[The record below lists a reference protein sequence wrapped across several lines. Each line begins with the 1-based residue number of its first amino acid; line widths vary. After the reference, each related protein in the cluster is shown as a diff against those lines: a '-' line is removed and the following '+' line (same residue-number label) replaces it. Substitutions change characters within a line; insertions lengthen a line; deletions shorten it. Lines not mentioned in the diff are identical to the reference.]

1 MFSENYSVCLNDD
14 GSPREVARSGPV
26 VTYKAIGYDS
36 GRVVAMQ
43 LIPLASIDE
52 AARVRFEENARTGQK
67 LDNADLPRVFDVGV
81 EHDHFAFVSE
91 YLEGET
97 ADAWV
102 RAHGP
107 MPADAVL
114 RIGLQVMNVIA
125 KAATHSLT
133 HRSIQPANLMIL
145 PGAAFDGGWPRV
157 KLLNFGLG
165 GLKVQSDDREMYEL
179 APSLPPEFSSP
190 EQLENTPVDFRSDI
204 FSLGAAMW
212 FLLTGSAPSALPT
225 TESGPR
231 LSAPTGAVPRFVRN
245 LVSQMVRTNPGE
257 RPQNPAALA
266 EKIHACLQ
274 KAERQTAFTRSFA
287 PAAIPTISTPEKKRI
302 APALALAAAI
312 AVLASLGAFYFV
324 RSQRESKPLGVII
337 GVPETTEAS
346 SLPVT
351 APSSPSTAV
360 KQGAE
365 QPDLVAQQSPTQAAS
380 ASTARVINHA
390 TELPGLIAQQSPP
403 EAAPPAPTMDISSPP
418 QVAAKDRMAE
428 PPAPAEGPSETSRAP
443 VSSESPAAEKNES
456 APPDL
461 PNRTGLAVKDSSATT
476 TSGEEPQNSSGP
488 VATARKRNDSNASK
502 TKARRQRLAKYS
514 AQGSLPPLRVG
525 SEYARFVGTTSNGNW
540 LLRLPSGETIVTP
553 PLPNFD
559 DAPVIS
565 HRRVRR
571 VARPIPLED
580 EPPVVV
586 LPPNF

>member
-14 GSPREVARSGPV
+14 GSPREIARSGPV
-26 VTYKAIGYDS
+26 VTYKAIGSDS

-52 AARVRFEENARTGQK
+52 AERVRFEENARTAQK
-67 LDNADLPRVFDVGV
+67 LDNTNLAKVFDVGV
-81 EHDHFAFVSE
+81 EHDHFVFVSE

-114 RIGLQVMNVIA
+114 RIGLQVMNVLA
-125 KAATHSLT
+125 KAATQSLA

-145 PGAAFDGGWPRV
+145 PGAAFDGGWPGV

-165 GLKVQSDDREMYEL
+165 GLKVHSDESDTHEIT
-179 APSLPPEFSSP
+179 PPMQREFSSP
-190 EQLENTPVDFRSDI
+190 EQRENRPVDFRSDI

-212 FLLTGSAPSALPT
+212 FLLTGSAPSPLPT

-245 LVSQMVRTNPGE
+245 IVSRMVRTNPEE
-257 RPQNPAALA
+257 RPQDPAAFA

-287 PAAIPTISTPEKKRI
+287 PAAIPTTIPIREKKRI

-312 AVLASLGAFYFV
+312 VALASFGAFYLV

-337 GVPETTEAS
+337 GVPETAEGS

-351 APSSPSTAV
+351 ASPSASPV
-360 KQGAE
+360 INQVAE
-365 QPDLVAQQSPTQAAS
+365 QPGLVTQQSPKQPAS
-380 ASTARVINHA
+380 
-390 TELPGLIAQQSPP
+390 
-403 EAAPPAPTMDISSPP
+403 PAPTTDNVSSSP
-418 QVAAKDRMAE
+418 QLAANNRMAE
-428 PPAPAEGPSETSRAP
+428 PPVPAEGPSETKQASEIKQAP
-443 VSSESPAAEKNES
+443 VSSESPSAEKNQS

-461 PNRTGLAVKDSSATT
+461 PNRTELAAKDSSATT
-476 TSGEEPQNSSGP
+476 ASGEEPSSSP
-488 VATARKRNDSNASK
+488 THAAAASKRSESNASK
-502 TKARRQRLAKYS
+502 TKVRRQRVAKSS
-514 AQGSLPPLRVG
+514 ARRPLPPLRVG
-525 SEYARFVGTTSNGNW
+525 SASARFVGITPSGNW
-540 LLRLPSGETIVTP
+540 VLRLPSGETIITP
-553 PLPNFD
+553 PLPNVD

-565 HRRVRR
+565 NRRVRR

-586 LPPNF
+586 LPPDF

>member
-14 GSPREVARSGPV
+14 GSPREIEHIGPV

-36 GRVVAMQ
+36 GRAVAMQ

-52 AARVRFEENARTGQK
+52 VDQVRFEESARTVQK
-67 LDNADLPRVFDVGV
+67 LDNNNLARVFDVGT
-81 EHDHFAFVSE
+81 EHDHLVFVSE

-97 ADAWV
+97 AESWI

-114 RIGLQVMNVIA
+114 RIGLQVMHVLA
-125 KAATHSLT
+125 EAATQSLT
-133 HRSIQPANLMIL
+133 HRSIQPVNLMIL
-145 PGAAFDGGWPRV
+145 PGAAFDGGWPGV

-165 GLKVQSDDREMYEL
+165 GLKVQSDDNETHEL

-190 EQLENTPVDFRSDI
+190 EQLENKPVDFRSDT

-245 LVSQMVRTNPGE
+245 LVSQMVRTNPNE
-257 RPQNPAALA
+257 RPQNAAAFA

-287 PAAIPTISTPEKKRI
+287 PAAIPAIPTREKKRI
-302 APALALAAAI
+302 APALALAAAL

-346 SLPVT
+346 ALPVT
-351 APSSPSTAV
+351 ASASPLPVVNQIAEPS
-360 KQGAE
+360 G
-365 QPDLVAQQSPTQAAS
+365 LVAQQSPTQAAS
-380 ASTARVINHA
+380 
-390 TELPGLIAQQSPP
+390 
-403 EAAPPAPTMDISSPP
+403 PAPTPTANNVSSPP
-418 QVAAKDRMAE
+418 QLAANNRMAE
-428 PPAPAEGPSETSRAP
+428 PPIPAEGPSATSQAP
-443 VSSESPAAEKNES
+443 VSSESPPAEKNES
-456 APPDL
+456 APTDL
-461 PNRTGLAVKDSSATT
+461 PNRTELAVKDSVATT
-476 TSGEEPQNSSGP
+476 ASGDKPSSSP
-488 VATARKRNDSNASK
+488 AHAAAASKPSDSNAST
-502 TKARRQRLAKYS
+502 TKSRRQRVAKFS
-514 AQGSLPPLRVG
+514 ARRPLPPLHVG
-525 SEYARFVGTTSNGNW
+525 SASARVVGVTPSGNW
-540 LLRLPSGETIVTP
+540 ILRLPSGETIVTP
-553 PLPNFD
+553 PVPDID

-571 VARPIPLED
+571 VPRPIPLED
-580 EPPVVV
+580 EAPVIV

>member
-1 MFSENYSVCLNDD
+1 
-14 GSPREVARSGPV
+14 
-26 VTYKAIGYDS
+26 
-36 GRVVAMQ
+36 
-43 LIPLASIDE
+43 
-52 AARVRFEENARTGQK
+52 
-67 LDNADLPRVFDVGV
+67 
-81 EHDHFAFVSE
+81 
-91 YLEGET
+91 
-97 ADAWV
+97 
-102 RAHGP
+102 
-107 MPADAVL
+107 
-114 RIGLQVMNVIA
+114 MNVLA
-125 KAATHSLT
+125 EAATHSLT

-145 PGAAFDGGWPRV
+145 PGAAFDGGWPGV

-165 GLKVQSDDREMYEL
+165 GLKVQSDNSETHEL

-190 EQLENTPVDFRSDI
+190 EQLENKPVDFRSDI

-231 LSAPTGAVPRFVRN
+231 LSASTGAVPRFVRN
-245 LVSQMVRTNPGE
+245 LVSRMVRTNPEE
-257 RPQNPAALA
+257 RPQNPAAFA

-287 PAAIPTISTPEKKRI
+287 PAAIPTIPTREKKRI

-337 GVPETTEAS
+337 GVPETAEAS

-351 APSSPSTAV
+351 ASASPSPVV
-360 KQGAE
+360 KQFAE
-365 QPDLVAQQSPTQAAS
+365 QPGLVAQQSPTQAAS
-380 ASTARVINHA
+380 RA
-390 TELPGLIAQQSPP
+390 
-403 EAAPPAPTMDISSPP
+403 PAPTADNVSSSP
-418 QVAAKDRMAE
+418 QLAANNRMAE
-428 PPAPAEGPSETSRAP
+428 PPVPAEGPSETSQAP
-443 VSSESPAAEKNES
+443 VSSESPPAEKNEP

-461 PNRTGLAVKDSSATT
+461 PNRTELAAKDSLATT
-476 TSGEEPQNSSGP
+476 TSAGEPPNSSGH
-488 VATARKRNDSNASK
+488 VVTARKRNDSNASK
-502 TKARRQRLAKYS
+502 TKTRRQRVAKSS
-514 AQGSLPPLRVG
+514 ARGPLPPLRVG
-525 SEYARFVGTTSNGNW
+525 SEYARFVGTTSSGNW
-540 LLRLPSGETIVTP
+540 VLRLPSGETIITA

-586 LPPNF
+586 LPPDF